1 MLPVAF
7 TCPLWWVARWATRV
21 LTSLAVVAA
30 LALGAGP
37 ATAATSTPGPVP
49 QSSMVPQSSAR
60 PAPVAAGP
68 LAATVRHAAPSAP
81 TATNAGRAPGVGGAD
96 ATGSWAHGAARPAP
110 AKAAGESAPTWSVD
124 TPVTLPGDQ
133 RTIAVRVP
141 SVRAA
146 ESDRLPLADGA
157 SGRASRA
164 PPGR

>member
-37 ATAATSTPGPVP
+37 TTAVTPTPGPVP
-49 QSSMVPQSSAR
+49 TSSAV
-60 PAPVAAGP
+60 PASVAAGS
-68 LAATVRHAAPSAP
+68 LAASYRHCGAP
-81 TATNAGRAPGVGGAD
+81 TV
-96 ATGSWAHGAARPAP
+96 ARPAP
-110 AKAAGESAPTWSVD
+110 AIPPEAAEEPVPTWSVD
-124 TPVTLPGDQ
+124 TPVALPGDQ
-133 RTIAVRVP
+133 GTIAAGVLP
-141 SVRAA
+141 VRAA
-146 ESDRLPLADGA
+146 ESDRLPLVDGT

>member
-37 ATAATSTPGPVP
+37 ATAASSTSGPVP
-49 QSSMVPQSSAR
+49 PSSAV
-60 PAPVAAGP
+60 PASVTAGSLAAPCRLAGP
-68 LAATVRHAAPSAP
+68 PA
-81 TATNAGRAPGVGGAD
+81 
-96 ATGSWAHGAARPAP
+96 AARPAP
-110 AKAAGESAPTWSVD
+110 AIPPEATEESVPTWSVD
-124 TPVTLPGDQ
+124 TPVALPGDQ
-133 RTIAVRVP
+133 GTIGSGVLP
-141 SVRAA
+141 VRAA
-146 ESDRLPLADGA
+146 ESDRLPLGDGP

>member
-37 ATAATSTPGPVP
+37 ATAATSTPGPGPTSSVVP
-49 QSSMVPQSSAR
+49 TT
-60 PAPVAAGP
+60 VAGS
-68 LAATVRHAAPSAP
+68 LAASCRHVGPTGSTV
-81 TATNAGRAPGVGGAD
+81 TNAGRAPGDGGAD
-96 ATGSWAHGAARPAP
+96 AVGSGSPGAARPAP
-110 AKAAGESAPTWSVD
+110 AKATEEAAPTWSVD
-124 TPVTLPGDQ
+124 APVALPGDQ
-133 RTIAVRVP
+133 GTMTAGVLP
-141 SVRAA
+141 ASAA
-146 ESDRLPLADGA
+146 ESDRLPLVDSA